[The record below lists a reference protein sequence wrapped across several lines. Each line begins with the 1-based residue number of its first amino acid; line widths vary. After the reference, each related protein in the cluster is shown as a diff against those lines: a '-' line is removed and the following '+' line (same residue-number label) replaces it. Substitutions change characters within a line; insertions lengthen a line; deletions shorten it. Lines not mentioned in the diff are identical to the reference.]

1 MYKLY
6 KHDLALNP
14 LLLVNP
20 LATIRPRYLLSMD
33 PSPKKDMK
41 TPSLEVKI
49 SIIENPQVGINIF
62 LKKFK
67 QISYGKVLKRNL

>member
-20 LATIRPRYLLSMD
+20 LATITPRYLVSMD
-33 PSPKKDMK
+33 PSPKKHMK
-41 TPSLEVKI
+41 TPSSEVKI
-49 SIIENPQVGINIF
+49 SIIEKPPSRYKYI
-62 LKKFK
+62 LEKFK
-67 QISYGKVLKRNL
+67 QISYGQVLKRNL